1 MEEYESGRKDK
12 NQGPGKKKKSCPF
25 APHHCTWHE
34 QHQILPCVAPHMPMP
49 HRQAFLP
56 ANQPNPFS
64 THHHPSYCNSI
75 KFLNSLVIVSIWTFE
90 VAVHEKKSGRNPPFI
105 LSAKA
110 TLNFAEFQQ
119 DPTNPPLTLA
129 YQKSR
134 RKPTNSDQTVAVYEK
149 KILNKLPLHECQSY
163 LEFSRIQ
170 QNPTNP
176 LLTLAYQKL
185 REKNNKFWSNSGRP
199 WKNPEEPIPSWVPKL
214 PWILQTSTK
223 SKQSTPNPNIPKI
236 EEKEQQ
242 ILIKIV
248 ESKEAAASYEH
259 YKGSSYQY
267 ILGNQIQ
274 MSSTLSKFLILQTC
288 DTKP

>member
-1 MEEYESGRKDK
+1 
-12 NQGPGKKKKSCPF
+12 
-25 APHHCTWHE
+25 
-34 QHQILPCVAPHMPMP
+34 
-49 HRQAFLP
+49 
-56 ANQPNPFS
+56 
-64 THHHPSYCNSI
+64 
-75 KFLNSLVIVSIWTFE
+75 

-185 REKNNKFWSNSGRP
+185 REKNNKF
-199 WKNPEEPIPSWVPKL
+199 
-214 PWILQTSTK
+214 
-223 SKQSTPNPNIPKI
+223 
-236 EEKEQQ
+236 
-242 ILIKIV
+242 
-248 ESKEAAASYEH
+248 
-259 YKGSSYQY
+259 
-267 ILGNQIQ
+267 
-274 MSSTLSKFLILQTC
+274 
-288 DTKP
+288 